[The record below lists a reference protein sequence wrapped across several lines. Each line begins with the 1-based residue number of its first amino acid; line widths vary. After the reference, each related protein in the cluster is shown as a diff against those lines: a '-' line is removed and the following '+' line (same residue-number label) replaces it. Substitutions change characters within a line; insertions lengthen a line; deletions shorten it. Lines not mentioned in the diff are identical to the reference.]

1 MDFSVLGPVEV
12 RSDHRPLPLGGSKQ
26 RALLAMLLHHANRSV
41 GDDLMTDALWSGSPP
56 KTAGNNLRLYA
67 SRIRRALGHDRILRR
82 HGGYL
87 LVVHPGE
94 LDVHRF
100 QSLAKEGRDAL
111 LHGDHHEAADL
122 LHQALRLWRGPPYA
136 DLRFVEDLSGEAA
149 RLEELRLSTLEDRVE
164 ADLAVRFQPEL
175 VAELTGHMNA
185 HPLRERLRAHLMVA
199 LTRVG
204 RSSEALTV
212 YADTRRLLNEEL
224 GVEPGD
230 GLRDLHQLILTGE
243 RAASGHVASGPV
255 KEPARNE
262 RDGQARA
269 GWGSAEPR
277 EPPAELPMNIADFAG
292 REEHVRE
299 LVARLDERSATTVSV
314 ITGMG
319 GIGKTA
325 LAVHVAHRLAGRF
338 PGGQLYVDLHGAHE
352 EEQAHP
358 GHVLGRFLVALGV
371 PGSSIPESVEA
382 RAALYRSRLA
392 RANVLIV
399 LDNAASEQ
407 QVRPLLPGVSGCAV
421 IVTSRA
427 RLSGLEGVRP
437 VELDVLSTQ
446 EAVELLSRMIGHDRV
461 AAQLSAATE
470 LVWLCDRIPLA
481 VRVAGA
487 RLAARP
493 RQSVAWLVGRL
504 GDERGRL
511 DQLIV
516 GDHAVR
522 ASLALSYVGLPENA
536 RRAFRLLGLLDV
548 PGFASWVP
556 AALLDCPDEE
566 GQTYLEFLVDAQLA
580 TISGI
585 DATGQARYRF
595 HDLVRLYA
603 RERAEAEE
611 EPAELLLATTRAFG
625 AWLWLA
631 EQAMEHVHGA
641 CYAVLHGPAPRR
653 ALPGDIAASLLRDPL
668 AWFNA
673 ERTALAGLI
682 EQACALALDDFAW
695 DLAGCL
701 ERYFDSHGF
710 FSECRR
716 LNERAMLACRTAG
729 NLLGEAVM
737 LRGLL
742 DVTTWTGVE
751 HEGGAMVA
759 LHTNAVRLAEMFT
772 EVGELRG
779 LSDAH
784 VMCAWG
790 LAAQGFV
797 EPAVESAETALRLAE
812 ETGHLGGRARA
823 HLALGIT
830 HGQRDVLSAIPHLV
844 SALRV
849 AETLGNPRFEATSL
863 QFLGLAYVETG
874 QSEPAEHCLNRSLVM
889 SRVARD
895 PASEAMTLVTL
906 AKLYNGDG
914 DERARPTADTVEE
927 LSRRYNLT
935 HHLADA
941 LWILGDLDRADGDHA
956 RAVERLTESVALWRT
971 RSWTT
976 YLGGALRSL
985 GLAHVAAGDRE
996 RAVRCWREAHEL
1008 FTLIGDRAKADNLAG
1023 LLGSSITGSP

>member
-12 RSDHRPLPLGGSKQ
+12 RADHQPLPLGGRKQ

-41 GDDLMTDALWSGSPP
+41 ADDLLVDALWSEHPP
-56 KTAGNNLRLYA
+56 KTADNNLRLYA
-67 SRIRRALGHDRILRR
+67 SRLRQTLGHDRVLRR

-100 QSLAKEGRDAL
+100 QSLAKSGRDAF
-111 LHGDHHEAADL
+111 LHGDHHEAADC
-122 LHQALRLWRGPPYA
+122 LHRALRLWRGPAYG
-136 DLRFVEDLSGEAA
+136 DLRFAEDLSGEAA
-149 RLEELRLSTLEDRVE
+149 RLEELRLTTLENRVE

-175 VAELTGHMNA
+175 VAELTGHVNA

-199 LTRVG
+199 LTRAG

-212 YADTRRLLNEEL
+212 YADIRRLLNEEL

-230 GLRDLHQLILTGE
+230 RLRDLHRLILAEE
-243 RAASGHVASGPV
+243 RADPGHAASEHAQDD
-255 KEPARNE
+255 
-262 RDGQARA
+262 RDDRDDPPGTEQGQA
-269 GWGSAEPR
+269 GPR
-277 EPPAELPMNIADFAG
+277 EPPAELPMSIADFAG
-292 REEHVRE
+292 REQHVRD

-325 LAVHVAHRLAGRF
+325 LAVHVAHRLADRF

-437 VELDVLSTQ
+437 VELDVLSTH
-446 EAVELLSRMIGHDRV
+446 EAVELLSRLIGHDRV
-461 AAQLSAATE
+461 AAQLPAATE

-493 RQSVAWLVGRL
+493 QQSIAWLVGRL

-511 DQLIV
+511 DQLVV
-516 GDHAVR
+516 GDRAVR

-548 PGFASWVP
+548 TGFASWVP
-556 AALLDCPDEE
+556 ATLLDRPHEE
-566 GQTYLEFLVDAQLA
+566 GESYLELLVDAQLA

-585 DATGQARYRF
+585 DSTGQARYRF

-611 EPAELLLATTRAFG
+611 DPAELLLATTRAFG

-653 ALPGDIAASLLRDPL
+653 PLPGDVAASLLRDPL
-668 AWFNA
+668 SWFNA
-673 ERTALAGLI
+673 ERSALAGLI

-772 EVGELRG
+772 EAGELRG

-844 SALRV
+844 SALKV

-874 QSEPAEHCLNRSLVM
+874 QSEPAERCLNRSLVM

-895 PASEAMTLVTL
+895 PASETMTLVTL
-906 AKLYNGDG
+906 AKLYAGDG
-914 DERARPTADTVEE
+914 DARARPTAVTVEE

-956 RAVERLTESVALWRT
+956 RSVERLTESVALWRT

-976 YLGGALRSL
+976 YLAGALRSL

-1008 FTLIGDRAKADNLAG
+1008 FTVIGDGTKANDLAG
-1023 LLGSSITGSP
+1023 LLGSSITGCS

>member
-12 RSDHRPLPLGGSKQ
+12 RADQQPLPLGGRKQ

-41 GDDLMTDALWSGSPP
+41 PDDLLVDALWSEHPP
-56 KTAGNNLRLYA
+56 KTAHNNLRLYA
-67 SRIRRALGHDRILRR
+67 SKIRRSLGHDRVLRR

-87 LVVHPGE
+87 LVVHADE

-100 QSLAKEGRDAL
+100 QSLAKEGHDAF
-111 LHGDHHEAADL
+111 LHGDHHEAADF
-122 LHQALRLWRGPPYA
+122 LHRALRLWRGPAYA

-149 RLEELRLSTLEDRVE
+149 RLEELRLATLENRVE

-175 VAELTGHMNA
+175 VAELTGHVNA
-185 HPLRERLRAHLMVA
+185 HPLRERMRAHLMVA
-199 LTRVG
+199 LTRAG
-204 RSSEALTV
+204 RVSEALTV

-224 GVEPGD
+224 GVEPGAR
-230 GLRDLHQLILTGE
+230 LRDLHRLILAGE
-243 RAASGHVASGPV
+243 WANPEHVASGQ
-255 KEPARNE
+255 EERNE
-262 RDGQARA
+262 QPRTGQ
-269 GWGSAEPR
+269 GLTEPR

-325 LAVHVAHRLAGRF
+325 LAVHVAHQLAGRF

-421 IVTSRA
+421 IVTSRV
-427 RLSGLEGVRP
+427 RLSGLEGMRP

-446 EAVELLSRMIGHDRV
+446 EAVELLSRLIGHDRV

-493 RQSVAWLVGRL
+493 RQSIAWLVGRL

-556 AALLDCPDEE
+556 ATLLDCPDQE

-611 EPAELLLATTRAFG
+611 EPAELLLATSRAFG

-653 ALPGDIAASLLRDPL
+653 ALPGDIAESLLRDPL

-673 ERTALAGLI
+673 ERTALAGLV

-823 HLALGIT
+823 HLALGVT

-844 SALRV
+844 SALKV

-874 QSEPAEHCLNRSLVM
+874 QSEPAERCLNRSLVM

-895 PASEAMTLVTL
+895 PSSETMTLVTL
-906 AKLYNGDG
+906 AKLYSGDG
-914 DERARPTADTVEE
+914 DERARPTADAVEE

-985 GLAHVAAGDRE
+985 GLAHVAAGDGE

-1008 FTLIGDRAKADNLAG
+1008 FTLIGDRAKADDLAG
-1023 LLGSSITGSP
+1023 LLGRHSSITG

>member
-12 RSDHRPLPLGGSKQ
+12 RADHQALPLGGRKQ
-26 RALLAMLLHHANRSV
+26 RALLAVLLHHANRSV
-41 GDDLMTDALWSGSPP
+41 PDDLLVDALWSEQPP
-56 KTAGNNLRLYA
+56 KTAASNLRLYA
-67 SRIRRALGHDRILRR
+67 SRVRQSLGGDRILRR

-100 QSLAKEGRDAL
+100 QSLAVEGRDAF

-122 LHQALRLWRGPPYA
+122 LHRALRLWRGPAYA
-136 DLRFVEDLSGEAA
+136 DLRFVDDLSGEAA
-149 RLEELRLSTLEDRVE
+149 RLEELRLTTLENRVE
-164 ADLAVRFQPEL
+164 ADLTVRFQPEL
-175 VAELTGHMNA
+175 VAELTGHVNA
-185 HPLRERLRAHLMVA
+185 HPLRERLRAHLILA
-199 LTRVG
+199 LARSG
-204 RSSEALTV
+204 RSAEALTV
-212 YADTRRLLNEEL
+212 YADARRLLNEEL
-224 GVEPGD
+224 GVEPGER
-230 GLRDLHQLILTGE
+230 LRDLHRLILAGEWATPEHAQDDQPETGQ
-243 RAASGHVASGPV
+243 GPP
-255 KEPARNE
+255 ES
-262 RDGQARA
+262 RD
-269 GWGSAEPR
+269 
-277 EPPAELPMNIADFAG
+277 PPAELPMNIADFAG
-292 REEHVRE
+292 RDEQVRE
-299 LVARLDERSATTVSV
+299 LVARLEECSTTTVSV

-319 GIGKTA
+319 GIGKTTLA
-325 LAVHVAHRLAGRF
+325 LHVAHRIADRF
-338 PGGQLYVDLHGAHE
+338 PGGQLYVDLQGAHE

-392 RANVLIV
+392 REKVLIV
-399 LDNAASEQ
+399 LDNAASEE

-461 AAQLSAATE
+461 AAQLPAATE

-493 RQSVAWLVGRL
+493 RQSIAWLVGRL
-504 GDERGRL
+504 ADERGRL
-511 DQLIV
+511 DQLTV
-516 GDHAVR
+516 GDRAVR
-522 ASLALSYVGLPENA
+522 ASLAQSYVGLPENA

-556 AALLDCPDEE
+556 ATLLDRPDQE
-566 GQTYLEFLVDAQLA
+566 GQTYLELLVDAQLA

-611 EPAELLLATTRAFG
+611 EPAELLRATTRAFG

-653 ALPGDIAASLLRDPL
+653 ELPGEITASLLRDPL

-673 ERTALAGLI
+673 ERTALAGLV

-759 LHTNAVRLAEMFT
+759 LHTNAVRLAEMFA

-797 EPAVESAETALRLAE
+797 EPAVEAAETALRLAE
-812 ETGHLGGRARA
+812 ETDHLGGRARA

-830 HGQRDVLSAIPHLV
+830 NGQRDVLSAIPHLV
-844 SALRV
+844 SALQV
-849 AETLGNPRFEATSL
+849 AETLGNPRFEATCL

-874 QSEPAEHCLNRSLVM
+874 QFEPAERCLNRSLVM
-889 SRVARD
+889 SRMAKD
-895 PASEAMTLVTL
+895 PASETMTLVTL

-976 YLGGALRSL
+976 YLAGALRSL
-985 GLAHVAAGDRE
+985 GLAHVAAGHGE
-996 RAVRCWREAHEL
+996 KALKCWRESHEL
-1008 FTLIGDRAKADNLAG
+1008 FTLIGDRAKADDLAG
-1023 LLGSSITGSP
+1023 LLGRHSSITGCP

>member
-12 RSDHRPLPLGGSKQ
+12 RADHQPLPLGGRKQ
-26 RALLAMLLHHANRSV
+26 RALLAVLLHHANRSV
-41 GDDLMTDALWSGSPP
+41 PDDLLVDALWSEQPP
-56 KTAGNNLRLYA
+56 KTASSNLRLYA
-67 SRIRRALGHDRILRR
+67 SRIRQSLGGDRILRR
-82 HGGYL
+82 NGGYL

-100 QSLAKEGRDAL
+100 QSLAAEGRDAF

-122 LHQALRLWRGPPYA
+122 LHRALRLWRGPAYA

-149 RLEELRLSTLEDRVE
+149 RLEELRLATLEDRVE
-164 ADLAVRFQPEL
+164 ADLTVRFQPEL
-175 VAELTGHMNA
+175 VAELTGHVNT
-185 HPLRERLRAHLMVA
+185 HPLRERLRGHLIMA
-199 LTRVG
+199 LARAG
-204 RSSEALTV
+204 RSAEALTV
-212 YADTRRLLNEEL
+212 YADTRRLLNEDL
-224 GVEPGD
+224 GVEPGER
-230 GLRDLHQLILTGE
+230 LRDLHRLILAGEWANPEQAATGE
-243 RAASGHVASGPV
+243 QDDQ
-255 KEPARNE
+255 NE
-262 RDGQARA
+262 QPETGQ
-269 GWGSAEPR
+269 GLPESR

-292 REEHVRE
+292 RDEHVRQ
-299 LVARLDERSATTVSV
+299 LVARLEECSTTTVSV

-325 LAVHVAHRLAGRF
+325 LALHVAHRIAERF
-338 PGGQLYVDLHGAHE
+338 PGGQLYVDLQGAHE

-392 RANVLIV
+392 REKVLIV

-407 QVRPLLPGVSGCAV
+407 QVRPLLPGASGCAV

-427 RLSGLEGVRP
+427 RLSGLEGVRA

-446 EAVELLSRMIGHDRV
+446 EAVELLSRTIGHDRV

-493 RQSVAWLVGRL
+493 RQSISWLVGRL

-511 DQLIV
+511 DQLTV
-516 GDHAVR
+516 GDRAVR
-522 ASLALSYVGLPENA
+522 ASLAQSYVGLPENA

-556 AALLDCPDEE
+556 ATLLDCPDQE
-566 GQTYLEFLVDAQLA
+566 GQAYLESLVDAQLV

-585 DATGQARYRF
+585 DTTGQARYRF

-611 EPAELLLATTRAFG
+611 EPAELLRATTRAFG

-653 ALPGDIAASLLRDPL
+653 ELPGEIAASLLRDPL

-673 ERTALAGLI
+673 ERTALAGLV
-682 EQACALALDDFAW
+682 EQTCALALDDFAW

-759 LHTNAVRLAEMFT
+759 LHTNAVRLAEMFA
-772 EVGELRG
+772 EVGEPRG

-797 EPAVESAETALRLAE
+797 EPAAESAETALRLAE

-830 HGQRDVLSAIPHLV
+830 HGQRDILSAIPHLV
-844 SALRV
+844 SALKV
-849 AETLGNPRFEATSL
+849 AETLGNPRFEATCL

-874 QSEPAEHCLNRSLVM
+874 QFEPAERCLNRSLVM
-889 SRVARD
+889 SRRAKD
-895 PASEAMTLVTL
+895 PASETMTLVTL
-906 AKLYNGDG
+906 AKLYNGNG
-914 DERARPTADTVEE
+914 DERARPTAETVEE

-935 HHLADA
+935 HHLADS
-941 LWILGDLDRADGDHA
+941 LWILGDLDRADCDHA

-976 YLGGALRSL
+976 YLAGALRSL
-985 GLAHVAAGDRE
+985 GLAHLAAGDGE
-996 RAVRCWREAHEL
+996 KGLRCWREAHEL
-1008 FTLIGDRAKADNLAG
+1008 FTLIGDRAKADDLAE
-1023 LLGSSITGSP
+1023 LLGRYSWITGCP

>member
-1 MDFSVLGPVEV
+1 
-12 RSDHRPLPLGGSKQ
+12 
-26 RALLAMLLHHANRSV
+26 
-41 GDDLMTDALWSGSPP
+41 
-56 KTAGNNLRLYA
+56 
-67 SRIRRALGHDRILRR
+67 
-82 HGGYL
+82 
-87 LVVHPGE
+87 
-94 LDVHRF
+94 
-100 QSLAKEGRDAL
+100 
-111 LHGDHHEAADL
+111 
-122 LHQALRLWRGPPYA
+122 
-136 DLRFVEDLSGEAA
+136 
-149 RLEELRLSTLEDRVE
+149 EELRLTTLEDRVE
-164 ADLAVRFQPEL
+164 ADLSVRFQPEL
-175 VAELTGHMNA
+175 VAELTGHVNA
-185 HPLRERLRAHLMVA
+185 HPLRERLREHLMVA
-199 LTRVG
+199 LARAG

-212 YADTRRLLNEEL
+212 YAGIRRLLDEEL

-230 GLRDLHQLILTGE
+230 RLRDLHRLILTGE
-243 RAASGHVASGPV
+243 WPVAGHPAGGRAKDEPDEPDGRDRRPEAGRGP
-255 KEPARNE
+255 
-262 RDGQARA
+262 
-269 GWGSAEPR
+269 AEPR
-277 EPPAELPMNIADFAG
+277 EPPAELPMSITDFAG
-292 REEHVRE
+292 REQYVRE

-325 LAVHVAHRLAGRF
+325 LALHVAHRLAGRF

-352 EEQAHP
+352 EEQQHP

-371 PGSSIPESVEA
+371 PGSSIPDSVEA

-392 RANVLIV
+392 RSNVLIV

-446 EAVELLSRMIGHDRV
+446 EAVELLSGMIGHDRV
-461 AAQLSAATE
+461 AAQLTAATE

-481 VRVAGA
+481 VRIAGA

-493 RQSVAWLVGRL
+493 QQSIAWLVGRL
-504 GDERGRL
+504 ADERGRL
-511 DQLIV
+511 DQLVV

-522 ASLALSYVGLPENA
+522 ASLALSYVGLPA
-536 RRAFRLLGLLDV
+536 GTRRAFRLLGLLDV
-548 PGFASWVP
+548 TGFAGWVP
-556 AALLDCPDEE
+556 ATLLDRPHEE
-566 GQTYLEFLVDAQLA
+566 GEEHLEALVDAQLA

-585 DATGQARYRF
+585 DSTGQARYRF

-611 EPAELLLATTRAFG
+611 EPADLLRATTRAFG

-653 ALPGDIAASLLRDPL
+653 ALPAGVTASLLRDPL

-673 ERTALAGLI
+673 ERTALAGLV
-682 EQACALALDDFAW
+682 EQACALALDNFAW

-729 NLLGEAVM
+729 NVLGEAVM

-772 EVGELRG
+772 QVGELRG

-797 EPAVESAETALRLAE
+797 EPAVEAAETALRLAE

-830 HGQRDVLSAIPHLV
+830 HGQREVLSAIPHLV

-849 AETLGNPRFEATSL
+849 AETLGNPRFESTSL

-874 QSEPAEHCLNRSLVM
+874 QPEPAEHCLNRSLVM
-889 SRVARD
+889 SRIARD
-895 PASEAMTLVTL
+895 PASEAMTLLAL
-906 AKLYNGDG
+906 AKLYRGEG
-914 DERARPTADTVEE
+914 DERARPTAVTVEE

-941 LWILGDLDRADGDHA
+941 LWVLGDLDRADGDAA
-956 RAVERLTESVALWRT
+956 RAVEHLTESVALWRT

-985 GLAHVAAGDRE
+985 GLAHAAAGDRT
-996 RAVRCWREAHEL
+996 RAVKCWREAHEL
-1008 FTLIGDRAKADNLAG
+1008 FTVIGDRAKADDLAE
-1023 LLGSSITGSP
+1023 LLGSSITGCS

>member
-12 RSDHRPLPLGGSKQ
+12 RADQQPLPLGGRKQ

-41 GDDLMTDALWSGSPP
+41 PDDLLVDALWSEHPP
-56 KTAGNNLRLYA
+56 KTAHNNLRLYA
-67 SRIRRALGHDRILRR
+67 SKIRRSLGHDRVLRR

-87 LVVHPGE
+87 LVVHADE

-100 QSLAKEGRDAL
+100 QSLAKEGHDAF
-111 LHGDHHEAADL
+111 LHGDHHEAADF
-122 LHQALRLWRGPPYA
+122 LHRALRLWRGPAYA

-149 RLEELRLSTLEDRVE
+149 RLEELRLATLENRVE

-175 VAELTGHMNA
+175 VAELTGHVNA
-185 HPLRERLRAHLMVA
+185 HPLRERMRAHLMVA
-199 LTRVG
+199 LTRAG
-204 RSSEALTV
+204 RVSEALTV

-224 GVEPGD
+224 GVEPGAR
-230 GLRDLHQLILTGE
+230 LRDLHRLILAGE
-243 RAASGHVASGPV
+243 WANPEHVASGQ
-255 KEPARNE
+255 EERNE
-262 RDGQARA
+262 QPRTGQ
-269 GWGSAEPR
+269 GLTEPR

-325 LAVHVAHRLAGRF
+325 LAVHVAHQLAGRF

-421 IVTSRA
+421 IVTSRV

-446 EAVELLSRMIGHDRV
+446 EAVELLSRLIGHDRV

-493 RQSVAWLVGRL
+493 RQSIAWLVGRL

-556 AALLDCPDEE
+556 ATLLDCPDQE

-611 EPAELLLATTRAFG
+611 DPAELLLATSRAFG

-653 ALPGDIAASLLRDPL
+653 ALPGDIAESLLRDPSPGSTPNGPRWPVSSSRP
-668 AWFNA
+668 APSRSTTSPGTSRGASNA
-673 ERTALAGLI
+673 TSTRTGSSPSAGASTSGPCWPAVRR
-682 EQACALALDDFAW
+682 ETCSARPSCC
-695 DLAGCL
+695 AGC
-701 ERYFDSHGF
+701 S
-710 FSECRR
+710 
-716 LNERAMLACRTAG
+716 T
-729 NLLGEAVM
+729 
-737 LRGLL
+737 
-742 DVTTWTGVE
+742 
-751 HEGGAMVA
+751 
-759 LHTNAVRLAEMFT
+759 
-772 EVGELRG
+772 
-779 LSDAH
+779 
-784 VMCAWG
+784 
-790 LAAQGFV
+790 
-797 EPAVESAETALRLAE
+797 
-812 ETGHLGGRARA
+812 
-823 HLALGIT
+823 
-830 HGQRDVLSAIPHLV
+830 
-844 SALRV
+844 
-849 AETLGNPRFEATSL
+849 
-863 QFLGLAYVETG
+863 
-874 QSEPAEHCLNRSLVM
+874 
-889 SRVARD
+889 
-895 PASEAMTLVTL
+895 
-906 AKLYNGDG
+906 
-914 DERARPTADTVEE
+914 
-927 LSRRYNLT
+927 
-935 HHLADA
+935 
-941 LWILGDLDRADGDHA
+941 
-956 RAVERLTESVALWRT
+956 
-971 RSWTT
+971 
-976 YLGGALRSL
+976 
-985 GLAHVAAGDRE
+985 
-996 RAVRCWREAHEL
+996 
-1008 FTLIGDRAKADNLAG
+1008 
-1023 LLGSSITGSP
+1023 

>member
-12 RSDHRPLPLGGSKQ
+12 RADHQPLPLGGRKQ

-41 GDDLMTDALWSGSPP
+41 ADDLLVDALWSEHPP
-56 KTAGNNLRLYA
+56 KTADNNLRLYA
-67 SRIRRALGHDRILRR
+67 SRLRQCLGHERVLRR

-94 LDVHRF
+94 LDFHRF
-100 QSLAKEGRDAL
+100 QSLAKNGRDAF
-111 LHGDHHEAADL
+111 LHGDHHEAADF
-122 LHQALRLWRGPPYA
+122 LHQALRLWRGPAYG

-149 RLEELRLSTLEDRVE
+149 RLEELRLTTLENRVE

-175 VAELTGHMNA
+175 VAELTGHVNA

-199 LTRVG
+199 LTRAG

-230 GLRDLHQLILTGE
+230 RLRDLHRLILAGE
-243 RAASGHVASGPV
+243 RASPGHVASVLAKDDRDEQPRTKRGP
-255 KEPARNE
+255 
-262 RDGQARA
+262 
-269 GWGSAEPR
+269 AEPR

-292 REEHVRE
+292 REQHVRE
-299 LVARLDERSATTVSV
+299 LVARLDDRSATTVSV

-325 LAVHVAHRLAGRF
+325 LAVRVAHQLADRF

-352 EEQAHP
+352 EEQEHP
-358 GHVLGRFLVALGV
+358 GDVLGRFLVALGV
-371 PGSSIPESVEA
+371 PGSSVPESVEA

-427 RLSGLEGVRP
+427 RLSGLEGVRA

-446 EAVELLSRMIGHDRV
+446 EAVELLSRLIGHDRV

-493 RQSVAWLVGRL
+493 RQSIAWLVGRL

-511 DQLIV
+511 DQLVV
-516 GDHAVR
+516 GDRAVR
-522 ASLALSYVGLPENA
+522 ASLALSYVGLPADA

-556 AALLDCPDEE
+556 ATLLDRPHEE
-566 GQTYLEFLVDAQLA
+566 GETYLESLVDAQLV
-580 TISGI
+580 TISGV

-653 ALPGDIAASLLRDPL
+653 ALPGDVAASLLRDPL

-673 ERTALAGLI
+673 ERTALAGLV
-682 EQACALALDDFAW
+682 EQACVLELDDFAW

-759 LHTNAVRLAEMFT
+759 LHTNAVRLTEMFT
-772 EVGELRG
+772 EAGELRG

-830 HGQRDVLSAIPHLV
+830 HGQRDVHSAIPHLV
-844 SALRV
+844 SALEV
-849 AETLGNPRFEATSL
+849 AETMGNPRFEATSL

-874 QSEPAEHCLNRSLVM
+874 QPEPAERCLNRSLVM

-895 PASEAMTLVTL
+895 PASETMTLVTL
-906 AKLYNGDG
+906 AKLYSGEG
-914 DERARPTADTVEE
+914 DERARPTAVTVEE

-985 GLAHVAAGDRE
+985 GLAHAAAGDRE
-996 RAVRCWREAHEL
+996 RALRCWREAHEL
-1008 FTLIGDRAKADNLAG
+1008 FTVIGDGTKADDLAG
-1023 LLGSSITGSP
+1023 LLGSSITGCP